1 MNETGPKKRL
11 TQAEKSAA
19 MRSRLCEATLDALT
33 EVGYDRVTTAM
44 VAKKAG
50 VSQGALTHQFS
61 SKNDLM
67 AAAFERLL
75 TEWRN
80 NRQAFLS
87 SLTEGQKISADEFT
101 EYLWRTVFVKPRYV
115 AALELMLAARMN
127 EPLGG
132 KLRDILHR
140 WRDDR
145 DMLSAWIIGSDP
157 ENPETLE
164 FLHLNICMLRG
175 IAVHVGF
182 DSDEQDREKLLL
194 SWKNFLRKN
203 SDRLPGLPFN
213 TDALVSLPVTP
224 DATYIRGNASD

>member
-1 MNETGPKKRL
+1 MTDTGTRKRL

-19 MRSRLCEATLDALT
+19 MRLRLSEATLDALT
-33 EVGYDRVTTAM
+33 EVGYDKVSTAM
-44 VAKKAG
+44 VARKAG

-75 TEWRN
+75 MEWRED
-80 NRQAFLS
+80 RQTFLS
-87 SLTEGQKISADEFT
+87 SLPEGTKISADEFA

-127 EPLGG
+127 EPLGI
-132 KLRDILHR
+132 KLRDVLQR
-140 WRDDR
+140 WREAR

-157 ENPETLE
+157 KNPEAIE

-175 IAVHVGF
+175 IAVHIGF
-182 DSDEQDREKLLL
+182 DSDDRDREKLLQ
-194 SWKNFLRKN
+194 SWKKFLKN
-203 SDRLPGLPFN
+203 NLDRIPGLPLDPD
-213 TDALVSLPVTP
+213 TLVSLPVTP
-224 DATYIRGNASD
+224 DTKITSTQG

>member
-1 MNETGPKKRL
+1 MTATGSRKRL

-19 MRSRLCEATLDALT
+19 MRLRLSEATLDALT
-33 EVGYDRVTTAM
+33 EVGYDKVSTAM

-75 TEWRN
+75 TEWRQD
-80 NRQAFLS
+80 RQAFLS
-87 SLTEGQKISADEFT
+87 SLPDGTKISADEFT

-127 EPLGG
+127 EPLGI
-132 KLRDILHR
+132 KLRDILQR
-140 WRDDR
+140 WREAR

-157 ENPETLE
+157 ENPEAIE

-182 DSDEQDREKLLL
+182 DSDDRDREKLLQ
-194 SWKNFLRKN
+194 SWKKFLKKN
-203 SDRLPGLPFN
+203 LDRIPGLPLDPD
-213 TDALVSLPVTP
+213 TLVSLPVTP
-224 DATYIRGNASD
+224 DTKTISTQS